1 MPYSEN
7 LAERVRRMLKQRSNI
22 DEKKMFGGVGFLMN
36 GNMLVGIWHDS
47 LIARVGAE
55 QAADALK
62 QSFVKEFDI
71 TGKAMKGW
79 IMVDPEGIDFDEQLK
94 DWLSQAESF
103 VATLPAK

>member
-7 LAERVRRMLKQRSNI
+7 LAERVRRMLKQRSGI

-47 LIARVGAE
+47 LIARVGVV

-62 QSFVKEFDI
+62 QPFVKEFDI
-71 TGKAMKGW
+71 TGKPMTGW
-79 IMVDPEGIDFDEQLK
+79 IVIEPEGIDFDEQLK
-94 DWLSQAESF
+94 GWITAAENF
-103 VATLPAK
+103 VATLPRK